1 MHMEFSLPALPL
13 IHDFLSSR
21 SKEQKLMK
29 NIFQGSILCPLFFS
43 IFLVD
48 LFSVIEA
55 IRYKIEDI
63 TSYADNTTPFIVE
76 ENIENIIV
84 S

>member
-1 MHMEFSLPALPL
+1 MTSYQAEA
-13 IHDFLSSR
+13 
-21 SKEQKLMK
+21 K
-29 NIFQGSILCPLFFS
+29 NKNWWKIYFVVRNIICGFQGSILCPLFFS